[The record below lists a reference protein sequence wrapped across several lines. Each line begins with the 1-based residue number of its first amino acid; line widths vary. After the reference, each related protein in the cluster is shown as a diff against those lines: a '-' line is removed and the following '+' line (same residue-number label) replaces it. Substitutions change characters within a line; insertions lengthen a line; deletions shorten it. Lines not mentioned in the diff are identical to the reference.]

1 MKRLLLIPAL
11 FSILL
16 ISSCSSGSDDDDMGP
31 PPPSNKVTYTGTV
44 KAIIDAHCISCH
56 NNPPVNNAPMSLTTY
71 DNVKSAVQTRG
82 LIGKVESGAMPPVGE
97 DLTLMEVQAI
107 KDWEAGGF
115 LE

>member
-1 MKRLLLIPAL
+1 MKKLLLIQTLL
-11 FSILL
+11 FLL
-16 ISSCSSGSDDDDMGP
+16 FISACSSGSDDDMGP
-31 PPPSNKVTYTGTV
+31 PPPSSKVTYTGTV
-44 KAIIDAHCISCH
+44 KAIIDANCISCH

-107 KDWEAGGF
+107 KDWQAGGF
-115 LE
+115 QQ